1 MAKADIR
8 YRDIALTMSAE
19 DVDKYLDRQVSIKLD
34 KEIEETVK
42 WLDDNEGGIIL
53 RCIFSYHRENRG
65 RMLKDYQDP
74 AEIRESAPGNK
85 TLRIAWAAIGPRLM
99 DDMMRYCAK
108 ASVNNEAAKKGG
120 QASAEAREEKLK
132 EEWARQGEMADVAL
146 NEERRRIA
154 EARENGIDPDTGEIM
169 DPVRAAYLAALPTD
183 GFD

>member
-8 YRDIALTMSAE
+8 YREIALTMSSE

-53 RCIFSYHRENRG
+53 RAILSYHRENRG
-65 RMLKDYQDP
+65 RMLKDYKDP
-74 AEIRESAPGNK
+74 SAIRDAAPGNK
-85 TLRIAWAAIGPRLM
+85 SLRLAWAAIGPRLM

-108 ASVNNEAAKKGG
+108 ASINNASAQKGG
-120 QASAEAREEKLK
+120 TASAKSREERRAD
-132 EEWARQGEMADVAL
+132 EWDRQGEMANETL
-146 NEERRRIA
+146 KEERRRIA

-169 DPVRAAYLAALPTD
+169 DQVMAAQLANMPVE
-183 GFD
+183 GFI